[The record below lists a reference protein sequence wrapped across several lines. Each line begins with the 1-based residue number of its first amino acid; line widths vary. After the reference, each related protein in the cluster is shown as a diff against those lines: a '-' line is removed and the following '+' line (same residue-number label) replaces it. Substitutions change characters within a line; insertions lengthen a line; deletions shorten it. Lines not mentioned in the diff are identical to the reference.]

1 MVSTYNNEQ
10 RFSSVYFNGSDDLYA
25 LKESEHRLL

>member
-1 MVSTYNNEQ
+1 MMSTYNEQ
-10 RFSSVYFNGSDDLYA
+10 SFSSVYFNGSDDLYA